1 MPRILGVNIPDNK
14 KLKVSLTYIFGI
26 GRSRAEDILEQTKI
40 DGEKR
45 AKDLSSEKINK
56 IKEYIEKNYKVEGE
70 LRQEVNA
77 NIKRLKNIE
86 CYRGVRHKKGLP
98 VRGQRTQSNS
108 RTVRGNVRKT
118 VTSGKKAAPSP
129 N

>member
-14 KLKVSLTYIFGI
+14 KLKISLTYVFGI
-26 GRSRAEDILEQTKI
+26 GRSRAQDILKRTKI

-45 AKDLSSEKINK
+45 AKDLSSEELNK
-56 IKEYIEKNYKVEGE
+56 IKGDIEKNYKVEGE
-70 LRQEVNA
+70 LRQEIN
-77 NIKRLKNIE
+77 NSIKRLKNIE

-118 VTSGKKAAPSP
+118 VMSGKRATPGV
-129 N
+129 